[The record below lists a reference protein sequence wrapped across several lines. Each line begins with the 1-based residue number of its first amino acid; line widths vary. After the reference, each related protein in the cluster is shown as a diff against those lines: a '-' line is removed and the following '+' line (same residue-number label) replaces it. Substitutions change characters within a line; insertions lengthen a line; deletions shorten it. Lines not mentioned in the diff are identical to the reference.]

1 MAVARRPRRQ
11 PRGATPVEELKGL
24 VDSLIKENQ
33 RLKQQLAR
41 METKALGSGAT
52 LETRGLAAIARRLER
67 ALGAPANGRR
77 RSSGSTNERTRGSN
91 ANVAKA
97 RKPSSPETQAKRIAA
112 LARARDARAAKRA
125 ARS

>member
-33 RLKQQLAR
+33 RLKQLLAR
-41 METKALGSGAT
+41 METKSLGSGAT
-52 LETRGLAAIARRLER
+52 SETRRLAAIARRLER

-77 RSSGSTNERTRGSN
+77 SSSGSTNERTRGSN

-97 RKPSSPETQAKRIAA
+97 RKPSSPETHAKRIAA